1 MAAASGEFGCS
12 SAPMAANG
20 SIRAH
25 SDWGILDIC
34 LLLCETTYGIE
45 RTTRKPDVVHSGLAG
60 CEDTQ
65 PEAVIMNS
73 MSAAAPKPWARMAR
87 RFGAVLHQ
95 GTHVFQRAAHDLSRG

>member
-1 MAAASGEFGCS
+1 MEL
-12 SAPMAANG
+12 SARPENPMSCTQIA
-20 SIRAH
+20 
-25 SDWGILDIC
+25 
-34 LLLCETTYGIE
+34 
-45 RTTRKPDVVHSGLAG
+45 VVDSGLAG